1 MGNCPECGK
10 QIGPFSILLSWDN
23 WGKFI
28 CPGCGGKIKFQYW
41 LIAVVVL
48 MGFMVAAERMLHF
61 MLISQIPLWLSFA
74 TSFVSAMLIMFIV
87 PIIWRYVKEI
97 G

>member
-10 QIGPFSILLSWDN
+10 QIGPFSILWSWDN

-28 CPGCGGKIKFQYW
+28 CPGCGSKIRFQYW

-48 MGFMVAAERMLHF
+48 MGLMFVAERLLHF